1 MNNDG
6 QSKKQLLNQLADLR
20 RRVAELEKSE
30 AAHQQAEETLRASE
44 EQLRQV
50 TSATRE
56 VFWLRDARTLEMLY
70 VSPAYEEVWGRSC
83 ESLYQNPT
91 SFLEAVHP
99 DDIDRLMQAIS
110 QQYEGVPF
118 DQEYRILRPD
128 GSLRWIWGRTFLI
141 RNEAG
146 EIYRA
151 AALAEDITARKLAE
165 AALRQSNAEL
175 QTRNEELDAYA
186 HTVAHDLKNPLGNL
200 IGYAETLK
208 EYYPEMSDEERLDT
222 LGIVIRNGF
231 KMNSIIDELLMLS
244 EVRKTDVATG
254 PLDMGRIVAEV
265 LHRLSDAIARARAE
279 IEVPDEWPTARGYDP
294 WIEEAWLNYL
304 SNALKYGGQPPHIQ
318 LGATSQADG
327 QICFWVRDNGRGI
340 APEDQA
346 RLFTAFTRLDQKRA
360 KGHGLGLSIVR
371 RIVEKLGGQVKV
383 ESDGATGHGSIFSFT
398 LPGVITQATDED
410 QAIP

>member
-1 MNNDG
+1 MNDNG
-6 QSKKQLLNQLADLR
+6 QPKEQLLTQLADLR
-20 RRVAELEKSE
+20 RQVAELKQSE
-30 AAHQQAEETLRASE
+30 AAYTRAEETLRISE
-44 EQLRQV
+44 ERLRQI
-50 TSATRE
+50 TSSIRE
-56 VFWLRDARTLEMLY
+56 VVWLRDINTLEMLY

-83 ESLYQNPT
+83 ESLYQTPA

-99 DDIDRLMQAIS
+99 DDIDRLMHAIRK
-110 QQYEGVPF
+110 QYDGTPF
-118 DQEYRILRPD
+118 DQEYRIIRPD
-128 GSLRWIWGRTFLI
+128 GSVRWIWGRTFLI
-141 RNEAG
+141 HNEAG

-151 AALAEDITARKLAE
+151 AALAEDITVRKLAE

-200 IGYAETLK
+200 LGYAETLA
-208 EYYPEMSDEERLDT
+208 EYYTLMSDEERLDA
-222 LGIVIRNGF
+222 LRVVIRNGF
-231 KMNSIIDELLMLS
+231 KMDSIIDELLMLS
-244 EVRKTDVATG
+244 EVRRTDVVTG
-254 PLDMGRIVAEV
+254 PLNMSRIVAEV
-265 LHRLSDAIARARAE
+265 LRRLSDAIANTHAE
-279 IEVPDEWPTARGYDP
+279 IKIPDEWPAAEGYAP

-318 LGATSQADG
+318 LGATTQATG
-327 QICFWVRDNGRGI
+327 QICFWVRDDGRGI

-346 RLFTAFTRLDQKRA
+346 RLFTPFTRLSLNRA

-398 LPGVITQATDED
+398 LPGAIAQATGKDPT
-410 QAIP
+410 IP